1 MAKDL
6 IPPPSPAGRP
16 EPTSTENADR
26 IAAGLWSGGEPVAEL
41 EPEAPPA
48 EEPRSTAPL
57 PPSKYRSRF
66 GFIVGALIG
75 VALAALG
82 LGAILAFDASEKGT
96 VADGWSTWHP
106 SGKDEQDVTQQI
118 ARHVGVKYRLGD
130 ADQLV
135 VVQSS
140 PMKLADRPLGV
151 AVRTAAVGGDIEL
164 IDGHGILYTLNGLG
178 KNGSIPG
185 GTPSAERLLLLKREA
200 LELALYT
207 FHYTDDV
214 DMVVAL
220 LPPNPDDAAKAPT
233 LGKLPQI
240 PALFYRPGDLR
251 SELGVPLTSTLPE
264 RTPRPEQ
271 FKLEDPE
278 ARRVDALTRSNSFTA
293 TFQQGQDSSVFL
305 VLDR

>member
-16 EPTSTENADR
+16 EPASSESAGR
-26 IAAGLWSGGEPVAEL
+26 IADGLWSGGEPVAE
-41 EPEAPPA
+41 PQSAPPRA
-48 EEPRSTAPL
+48 DEPRRAAPL
-57 PPSKYRSRF
+57 PPSQYRSRF
-66 GFIVGALIG
+66 GFVVGALIG

-82 LGAILAFDASEKGT
+82 LGVILALDASEEGT
-96 VADGWSTWHP
+96 AADGWSTWQP
-106 SGKDEQDVTQQI
+106 AGDDEMEVAKQI
-118 ARHVGVKYRLGD
+118 AYHVGLKYRLGD

-140 PMKLADRPLGV
+140 PMELADRPLGV
-151 AVRTAAVGGDIEL
+151 AVRTASVGGDIEL
-164 IDGHGILYTLNGLG
+164 IAGHGVMYTLNGLG
-178 KNGSIPG
+178 RNGSIPG
-185 GTPSAERLLLLKREA
+185 GEPSAERLLLLKREA

-233 LGKLPQI
+233 LGKLPRI

-251 SELGVPLTSTLPE
+251 GELGVPLTSTLPE
-264 RTPRPEQ
+264 LTPRPEQ
-271 FKLEDPE
+271 IDLEDPE
-278 ARRVDALTRSNSFTA
+278 AKRIDALTRSNSFTA
-293 TFQQGQDSSVFL
+293 TFQQGQDASVFL